1 MAGLRQ
7 ESQRTPKI
15 ITLLTFSVD
24 FPIRMM
30 VLDIQKIQAQIRRI
44 AQTGRRGVALGKH
57 CREERMPER
66 NVDFQDI
73 LNVLNWGKVVH
84 DPDPNTDKK
93 YKVIGED
100 LEGVSMCVVIIILD
114 ENSLL
119 VKTVHG

>member
-1 MAGLRQ
+1 MIIDIKQ
-7 ESQRTPKI
+7 IES
-15 ITLLTFSVD
+15 
-24 FPIRMM
+24 
-30 VLDIQKIQAQIRRI
+30 QIRRI
-44 AQTGRRGVALGKH
+44 AKTGSTGVALSRH

-100 LEGVSMCVVIIILD
+100 LEGVPLCVVIIILD

-119 VKTVHG
+119 IKTVHG